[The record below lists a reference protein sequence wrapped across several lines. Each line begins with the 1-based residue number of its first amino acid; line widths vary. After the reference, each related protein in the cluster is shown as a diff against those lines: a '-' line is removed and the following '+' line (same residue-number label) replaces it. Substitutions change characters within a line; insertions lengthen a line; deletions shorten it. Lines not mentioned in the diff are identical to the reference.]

1 MDAGSGQWDRDATRQ
16 WDIGT
21 CKAPSPVSAKGG
33 AYILRQS
40 HTYSGCA
47 DRFRPV
53 ARKLILLANGLSLEA
68 HLRWIRWL
76 PYILAMVTVTHVYVC
91 VCECIYLP
99 VAKIRHRRLQLL
111 KLSSPQLETW
121 QVLPNPQPAAL
132 SFSFSLSHR
141 ALFNIF
147 KVCLC
152 RFLLSSTN
160 TSRPTETT
168 RPKLSCLQTHSVP
181 SHLIPFHALSGKCFS
196 H

>member
-1 MDAGSGQWDRDATRQ
+1 MDSGTERRLDS
-16 WDIGT
+16 GT
-21 CKAPSPVSAKGG
+21 CKAPSPVSVKGG

-53 ARKLILLANGLSLEA
+53 AGKLILLANGLSLEA

-76 PYILAMVTVTHVYVC
+76 PHILAMVTVIHLY

-121 QVLPNPQPAAL
+121 QVLPNPQPATL
-132 SFSFSLSHR
+132 FLFLSLSPCTFQH
-141 ALFNIF
+141 F
-147 KVCLC
+147 
-152 RFLLSSTN
+152 
-160 TSRPTETT
+160 
-168 RPKLSCLQTHSVP
+168 
-181 SHLIPFHALSGKCFS
+181 
-196 H
+196 